1 MTAAEQDLFT
11 APDPA
16 HARAH
21 RTYAALT
28 RIAERH
34 ASDDARRR
42 RHTNPYVPDPYEAVA
57 LVTALAA
64 GGAAL
69 AADEEPVDSADLVAA
84 LTLVPHVRAELD
96 ALEAGLLRLARDRGL
111 TWQSI
116 AYGLGLGT
124 PQAARQRYER
134 LTGRVGAETGSDT
147 RGQSDE
153 SGQSDSR
160 AESSGRGDREG
171 HGGGRTR

>member
-1 MTAAEQDLFT
+1 MTATQQDPFT
-11 APDPA
+11 APDPGR
-16 HARAH
+16 ARAQ

-34 ASDDARRR
+34 ASDDTRRR

-64 GGAAL
+64 GGAEL
-69 AADEEPVDSADLVAA
+69 TADEEPVDSADLVAA

-116 AYGLGLGT
+116 AHGLGLGSA
-124 PQAARQRYER
+124 QAARQRFER
-134 LTGRVGAETGSDT
+134 LTGRVDAGAGSDAPDDG
-147 RGQSDE
+147 RREDNGVRHD
-153 SGQSDSR
+153 D
-160 AESSGRGDREG
+160 GRGR
-171 HGGGRTR
+171 

>member
-1 MTAAEQDLFT
+1 MTATQQDPFT
-11 APDPA
+11 APDPGR
-16 HARAH
+16 ARAH

-34 ASDDARRR
+34 APDDARRR

-64 GGAAL
+64 GGAEL

-96 ALEAGLLRLARDRGL
+96 ALEAGLLQLARDRGL
-111 TWQSI
+111 TWQAI
-116 AYGLGLGT
+116 AHGLGLGSA
-124 PQAARQRYER
+124 QAARQRFER
-134 LTGRVGAETGSDT
+134 LTGRVDVVAEGDARNDGTRRDDEGAGRGEGDRPGGGSD
-147 RGQSDE
+147 G
-153 SGQSDSR
+153 
-160 AESSGRGDREG
+160 AGRGR
-171 HGGGRTR
+171 